1 MVALL
6 AISAVNCARDGE
18 DGKDGANGTNGVDG
32 INGKTIR
39 SGKGVPAES
48 LGAIGDFYLNLDNYN
63 LYGPKSENGWG
74 TPISLIGAK
83 GDKGDD
89 GKDGANGKDGVNG
102 KDAPKIWTGNTAPT
116 TDIGSEGDF
125 YLYLQHKTLYGPK
138 TESGWGSGLSL
149 VITHPFLRE
158 NYLISRDGKTL
169 LHWFNKQTLTLDME
183 ADEELKHITTIGG
196 NTFQY
201 SDLYEI
207 KFPVGLKTIGRGA
220 FFESSLTSI
229 EFPSGLTEIKQ
240 AAFVRNKLTSVALP
254 NGITKIERHTFSGN
268 QIADLH
274 IPNSVTIIEEVAFY
288 DNKLTTLTLPN
299 KLISIGRYAFERNP
313 LKTISIPRSVAE
325 IGDLAFYNGEGT
337 LETVIMESPKP
348 PRLGNNVF
356 YPYYNNNFRIYVPA
370 NSVDA
375 YKQHSD
381 WSRYANYIYAR

>member
-1 MVALL
+1 MKRIFRYAMVALL
-6 AISAVNCARDGE
+6 ALSAVNCSRD
-18 DGKDGANGTNGVDG
+18 DGKDGIDGINGVDG

-39 SGKGVPAES
+39 SGKGAPAES
-48 LGAIGDFYLNLDNYN
+48 LGAIGDFYLNLDNYY

-83 GDKGDD
+83 GDKGDN
-89 GKDGANGKDGVNG
+89 GKDGANG

-116 TDIGSEGDF
+116 GDIGSEGDF
-125 YLYLQHKTLYGPK
+125 YLDLQNKILYGPK
-138 TESGWGSGLSL
+138 TGSGWGSGLSL

-158 NYLISRDGKTL
+158 DYLISRDGKTL

-207 KFPVGLKTIGRGA
+207 KLPRGLKTIGRGA

-240 AAFVRNKLTSVALP
+240 AAFVRNKLTSVTLP
-254 NGITKIERHTFSGN
+254 NGITKVERHTFSGN
-268 QIADLH
+268 QMADLH
-274 IPNSVTIIEEVAFY
+274 IPNSVTIIEEYAFY

-313 LKTISIPRSVAE
+313 LKEITIPRSVAE
-325 IGDLAFYNGEGT
+325 IGDFAFYNGERI

-356 YPYYNNNFRIYVPA
+356 YPYNNNFRIYVPA

-381 WSRYANYIYAR
+381 WDRYSNYIYAR